1 MFTIDTAGRQPRFA
15 TFAQAADCAVVHAR
29 QRGEAMIRYS
39 SGILVADF
47 RRMND
52 GTVSVAAA
60 GQDGT
65 VLVEEWA
72 R

>member
-1 MFTIDTAGRQPRFA
+1 MFTIDAVGKNVHFA
-15 TFAQAADCAVVHAR
+15 TFAQAADCAVIHAR
-29 QRGEAMIRYS
+29 QRGEAMIRYA

-47 RRMND
+47 RRMED

-60 GQDGT
+60 NTDGAA
-65 VLVEEWA
+65 LVEEWA